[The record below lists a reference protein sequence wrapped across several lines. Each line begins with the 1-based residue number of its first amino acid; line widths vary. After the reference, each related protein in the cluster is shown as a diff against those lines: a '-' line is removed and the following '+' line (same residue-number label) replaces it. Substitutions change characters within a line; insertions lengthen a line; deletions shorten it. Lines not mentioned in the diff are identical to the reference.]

1 MALLSE
7 TTAYLS
13 ASRYYV
19 ETEGDVFTSLLPE
32 LARRN
37 TQYVGRETDNLTS
50 PHLIQS
56 MGDTYILR

>member
-13 ASRYYV
+13 ASRYCV

-32 LARRN
+32 LA
-37 TQYVGRETDNLTS
+37 
-50 PHLIQS
+50 
-56 MGDTYILR
+56 